1 MHELSVDEIAA
12 NEGVDFADG
21 VYPEFAVL
29 ERERLGD
36 YSQETIHKRIHDTR
50 QGLIHANAFAKGAG
64 LSRAQRLAAV
74 RFAREEYWDNDYDI
88 PLIEA
93 LRLVVEVRWTG
104 VHGSDAHLVA
114 LRLHRE
120 QEHLDRAERRRK
132 HFEAQARLGEALGRR
147 ALPSVRASVTRAQA
161 ACSRSANHLLL
172 LSQRKGK
179 RRVSSPETKII
190 GPRTRRRGAGRPKGA
205 PARRTSGT
213 RAGPSEPAEPEPPS
227 AVASK
232 AAKR

>member
-161 ACSRSANHLLL
+161 ACCPERRPPVAPVSAEGKAPRVVARDEDHWPAHTAPWSRTAERCAGSSN
-172 LSQRKGK
+172 K
-179 RRVSSPETKII
+179 RHPSGTI
-190 GPRTRRRGAGRPKGA
+190 RTRR
-205 PARRTSGT
+205 T
-213 RAGPSEPAEPEPPS
+213 
-227 AVASK
+227 
-232 AAKR
+232 